1 MLRTIEIADA
11 WIADRNFCTV
21 EFTCGIAAQGAFFA
35 IREHKKYPRQLLGK
49 EKYIGK
55 IETGKV
61 YEQRISVVD
70 DAGREYK
77 FRRIRVSL
85 KKETRDGDTDIFIIS
100 NLSKAKANA
109 KKIAKLYQGRWT
121 IETAFQHLA
130 EHLNSEINTL
140 GYPRAALFGFCVAL
154 VAYIIMSVIKAALGR
169 VHGIDVIENQVSG
182 YYLADEISGTYRGMM
197 IAIDDAHWVIFQQMT
212 PLKLAKV
219 LKELAANV
227 KLSAFRKHPRGPKKP
242 RPKRKS
248 CKNTPHVSTAKIL
261 AQRTK

>member
-1 MLRTIEIADA
+1 MYR
-11 WIADRNFCTV
+11 
-21 EFTCGIAAQGAFFA
+21 
-35 IREHKKYPRQLLGK
+35 
-49 EKYIGK
+49 
-55 IETGKV
+55 
-61 YEQRISVVD
+61 
-70 DAGREYK
+70 
-77 FRRIRVSL
+77 
-85 KKETRDGDTDIFIIS
+85 
-100 NLSKAKANA
+100 
-109 KKIAKLYQGRWT
+109 GRWT

-154 VAYIIMSVIKAALGR
+154 VAYIIMSVIKSALGR
-169 VHGIDVIENQVSG
+169 VYGIDVIENQVSG

-197 IAIDDAHWVIFQQMT
+197 IAINDAHWVIFQQMT
-212 PLKLAKV
+212 PAKLAMV

-242 RPKRKS
+242 QPKRKS